1 MKLPMND
8 ISSFI
13 QWLEGLLKEKPIL
26 PYQVFL
32 LLSDVLKKY
41 SLEITPSLQTIID
54 SYSLVYTVEENPR
67 EEEEDKEGK
76 NEDDL
81 FLQQIRID
89 NENKHSR
96 QEFIEDKDLL
106 LPQTKRQHIS
116 SYLNEEIVLSWLSHH
131 ELDYSCFSS
140 NFQPISFLALWKL
153 DMTEFRKNQ
162 HLLM

>member
-8 ISSFI
+8 ISSFC
-13 QWLEGLLKEKPIL
+13 QWLEGILKEKPVL
-26 PYQVFL
+26 PYQVIL
-32 LLSDVLKKY
+32 LLSDILKKY
-41 SLEITPSLQTIID
+41 SVEVTPTLQTIIE
-54 SYSLVYTVEENPR
+54 SYSLLYKVKENQS
-67 EEEEDKEGK
+67 EEEEEEKK
-76 NEDDL
+76 EDDM
-81 FLQQIRID
+81 FLQQIMID

-116 SYLNEEIVLSWLSHH
+116 SYLNEEIVLSWLAHH

-153 DMTEFRKNQ
+153 DMTEFQKNQ